1 MGQLKKALI
10 AFDEQRMAKGKPT
23 LDPRYRG
30 MEDSDEAWAQYEME
44 FNDWLD
50 KYEQSFGSGDQA

>member
-1 MGQLKKALI
+1 MGKLKQALI
-10 AFDEQRMAKGKPT
+10 AFDEQRMAKQRPV

-30 MEDSDEAWAQYEME
+30 LEDSDEAWAQYETE

-50 KYEQSFGSGDQA
+50 RYEQSFSTGDQA

>member
-1 MGQLKKALI
+1 MGKIKQALI
-10 AFDEQRMAKGKPT
+10 QFEEQRMAKGKPI
-23 LDPRYRG
+23 LDPRNRG